1 MSETTP
7 GQLALDGGGGDADSG
22 RGLTFQALSTPPQHQ
37 QPGVPLR
44 AILPPKSAL
53 KGHQRSASHGGVASR
68 PTLTGNGGDLR
79 DPRPISDIVAV
90 VIDFR
95 TE

>member
-7 GQLALDGGGGDADSG
+7 GQLDAGGGETDL
-22 RGLTFQALSTPPQHQ
+22 GLTFQALSTPAQHQ
-37 QPGVPLR
+37 QPGVPMR

-68 PTLTGNGGDLR
+68 PTLTGTNDWR
-79 DPRPISDIVAV
+79 V
-90 VIDFR
+90 
-95 TE
+95 TKH